1 MLCLD
6 GLFFLAKYRHPFALQ
21 KCFCIDFAENL
32 DERTNEPSPPRL
44 MAGADAGAV
53 VTMEVFI
60 EQQVVPPVR
69 IALKLFGAAENRP
82 PPVFVAQEN
91 ADQAISDFVR
101 YFEQVHQ
108 ISWADRA
115 LDFEVV
121 AVIGETA
128 PTSGE
133 GRRRI

>member
-1 MLCLD
+1 MT
-6 GLFFLAKYRHPFALQ
+6 RS
-21 KCFCIDFAENL
+21 
-32 DERTNEPSPPRL
+32 TRL

-53 VTMEVFI
+53 VTMKVFI
-60 EQQVVPPVR
+60 EQQIVPRVG

-82 PPVFVAQEN
+82 PPFVAQEN

-108 ISWADRA
+108 DSRAGRA

-121 AVIGETA
+121 AVIG
-128 PTSGE
+128 
-133 GRRRI
+133 

>member
-1 MLCLD
+1 MT
-6 GLFFLAKYRHPFALQ
+6 RS
-21 KCFCIDFAENL
+21 
-32 DERTNEPSPPRL
+32 TRL

-53 VTMEVFI
+53 VTMKVFI
-60 EQQVVPPVR
+60 EQQIVPPVG

-108 ISWADRA
+108 DSRAGRA

-121 AVIGETA
+121 AVIG
-128 PTSGE
+128 
-133 GRRRI
+133 